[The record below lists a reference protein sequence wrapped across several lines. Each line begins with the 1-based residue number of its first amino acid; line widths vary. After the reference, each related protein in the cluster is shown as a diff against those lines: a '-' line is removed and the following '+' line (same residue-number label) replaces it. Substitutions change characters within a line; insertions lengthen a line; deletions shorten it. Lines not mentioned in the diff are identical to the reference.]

1 MRVDEGSVAV
11 VGRAVRYCRYNA
23 GAARRVIF
31 QYGTPGTR
39 RLSDQL
45 IHAARSADYDLL
57 VLDRPGYAGA
67 SRRPGRRVVDVTIDV
82 LAVTR
87 AVRWD
92 RFAVWGGSGGAPHA
106 LAIAAAMPGQV
117 TACASVVGLAP
128 FDAPGLDWYDGMSQ
142 GNVEEFTTAARGE
155 AAYRPLVVRLAAEAM
170 AAIESGGVQ
179 VNADYQL
186 PASDRVALAAR
197 QAEPDYRDRMRATYI
212 EGIDGWI
219 DDCLAFT
226 QSWGFDL
233 NPFAVPVSIW
243 YGAQDVLASPAHTEY
258 LLKTIP
264 AASRHQLSGGHVLG
278 DADLAAIYK
287 WLTDASQ

>member
-1 MRVDEGSVAV
+1 M
-11 VGRAVRYCRYNA
+11 
-23 GAARRVIF
+23 
-31 QYGTPGTR
+31 
-39 RLSDQL
+39 
-45 IHAARSADYDLL
+45 
-57 VLDRPGYAGA
+57 
-67 SRRPGRRVVDVTIDV
+67 
-82 LAVTR
+82 
-87 AVRWD
+87 
-92 RFAVWGGSGGAPHA
+92 
-106 LAIAAAMPGQV
+106 

-170 AAIESGGVQ
+170 TAIESGGVQ

-226 QSWGFDL
+226 QSWG
-233 NPFAVPVSIW
+233 
-243 YGAQDVLASPAHTEY
+243 G
-258 LLKTIP
+258 
-264 AASRHQLSGGHVLG
+264 
-278 DADLAAIYK
+278 
-287 WLTDASQ
+287 